1 MSTGLLL
8 LQADPGGG
16 GGLITFMPFI
26 LIFFI
31 FYFLLIR
38 PQAKRQKEQQQMLES
53 IEKGDNVVTA
63 GGIHGKVTGVTDDVL
78 TLEIAALKGER
89 VRVKVSRE
97 RIDSVQ
103 KAKKGEGE

>member
-1 MSTGLLL
+1 MSGGLLL
-8 LQADPGGG
+8 LQTSPGS
-16 GGLITFMPFI
+16 GLIGFMPFI

-38 PQAKRQKEQQQMLES
+38 PQAKRQKEQQQMLQS
-53 IEKGDNVVTA
+53 IEKGDNVVTS
-63 GGIHGKVTGVTDDVL
+63 GGIHGKVTGITDDVL

-103 KAKKGEGE
+103 KGKKGDEE